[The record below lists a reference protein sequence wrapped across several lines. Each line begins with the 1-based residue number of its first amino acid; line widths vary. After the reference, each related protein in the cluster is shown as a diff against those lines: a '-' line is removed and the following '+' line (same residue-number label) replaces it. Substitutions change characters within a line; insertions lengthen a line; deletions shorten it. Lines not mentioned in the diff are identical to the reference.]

1 VCFLLE
7 IVTCMIYNIKFT
19 IQVTYMKKNTHLE
32 QLKDLFLK
40 KKILEIHDVI
50 HAVNATSRMTAY
62 RYLKILDYISSYT
75 HARQFYTLRTIPEF
89 DSDGL
94 WHFGEVG
101 FSKHGTLM
109 ETIIHLVN
117 HSKSGKTNSDLEKQ
131 QRIYVQNALLS
142 LFKTEKIR
150 REEQNGVYV
159 YFSADPKI
167 RCNQMEKRNK
177 IGGNRKQ
184 VPMWI
189 VVEVLI
195 ETIRLLTGAPS
206 IDEVMACL
214 AKRGSSI
221 TREQVEQVF
230 EEHNL
235 EKKTLD

>member
-1 VCFLLE
+1 MFE
-7 IVTCMIYNIKFT
+7 IVTCMVYNTVFIT
-19 IQVTYMKKNTHLE
+19 QVTYMKKNTPLE
-32 QLKDLFLK
+32 QLKELFLK

-50 HAVNATSRMTAY
+50 QTVNATNRMTAY
-62 RYLKILDYISSYT
+62 RYLKKLDYISSYT

-101 FSKHGTLM
+101 FSKHGTLV

-142 LFKTEKIR
+142 LVKTEKIS

-159 YFSADPKI
+159 YFSADPEI
-167 RCNQMEKRNK
+167 RSNQMEKRNK
-177 IGGNRKQ
+177 IGNRKL

-189 VVEVLI
+189 VVEVLS
-195 ETIRLLTGAPS
+195 EFLPKQSQKL
-206 IDEVMACL
+206 
-214 AKRGSSI
+214 
-221 TREQVEQVF
+221 
-230 EEHNL
+230 H
-235 EKKTLD
+235 